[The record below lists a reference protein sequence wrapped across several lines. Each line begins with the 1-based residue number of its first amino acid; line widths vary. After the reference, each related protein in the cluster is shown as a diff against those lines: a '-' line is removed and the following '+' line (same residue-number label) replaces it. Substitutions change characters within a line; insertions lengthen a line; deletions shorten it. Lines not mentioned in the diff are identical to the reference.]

1 MAEAL
6 AIVGLIRNAQGIRG
20 EVVIEPLTDA
30 PDAVFA
36 SGRRVFVGDAK
47 GNSPDDQT
55 LTVESARPFKGGM
68 MVKFAD
74 VADRNAAELLRG
86 RYVFSPFDEL
96 EPLGEDEVYLHE
108 LIGMKCSFLFGSSLR
123 QRDRRLLELDAKSLL
138 MTSLENAGPPQQG
151 ANGVARLSADAEP
164 VVRTLLVHRET
175 ALRLTRSVLAD
186 DLDELSVA
194 RTLRVGD
201 DDAVYGCLFPPNAAE
216 SNSYHRSC
224 S

>member
-36 SGRRVFVGDAK
+36 SGRRVFVGDAQ

-55 LTVESARPFKGGM
+55 LTVESSRPFKGGM
-68 MVKFAD
+68 MVKFED

-96 EPLGEDEVYLHE
+96 EPLAEDEVYLHE
-108 LIGMKCSFLFGSSLR
+108 LIGMKV
-123 QRDRRLLELDAKSLL
+123 RLDTGAEMGEVTAYYELPQGLTLDVMTAK
-138 MTSLENAGPPQQG
+138 G
-151 ANGVARLSADAEP
+151 
-164 VVRTLLVHRET
+164 
-175 ALRLTRSVLAD
+175 SVLVPYRPEIVD
-186 DLDELSVA
+186 
-194 RTLRVGD
+194 RTDSEERVVFVRNDVGIFD
-201 DDAVYGCLFPPNAAE
+201 
-216 SNSYHRSC
+216 
-224 S
+224 